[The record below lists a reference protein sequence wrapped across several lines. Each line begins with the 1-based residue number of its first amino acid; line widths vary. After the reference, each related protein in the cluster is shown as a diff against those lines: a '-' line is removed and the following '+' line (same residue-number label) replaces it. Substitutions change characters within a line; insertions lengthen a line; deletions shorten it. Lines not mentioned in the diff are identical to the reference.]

1 MSLIKLL
8 KSASSSKN
16 RELSWKLLLVKG
28 NRRNTK
34 VEIKLIAHDAFLEPS
49 SGTLNIEIL
58 ENQIIQSIWEQSD
71 QRA

>member
-34 VEIKLIAHDAFLEPS
+34 VEIKLNAHDAFLEPS
-49 SGTLNIEIL
+49 SGTAKQDSQN
-58 ENQIIQSIWEQSD
+58 
-71 QRA
+71 

>member
-16 RELSWKLLLVKG
+16 RELSWKLLVKG

-34 VEIKLIAHDAFLEPS
+34 VEIKLNAHDAFLEPS